1 MGRFAST
8 YAFDA
13 DGVTEVSAAINQNK
27 VMKMAQKKDGCF
39 NKDGYVRIIIKV
51 QAQPLYIKFLRS

>member
-27 VMKMAQKKDGCF
+27 VMKMAQK
-39 NKDGYVRIIIKV
+39 RW
-51 QAQPLYIKFLRS
+51 LL